1 VVPRPASI
9 FAVRAA
15 TVAVLVVLLVLG
27 LPLPAN
33 ARSDHPAKRRVSQ
46 VSSSEPKRVVV
57 SEGEGKTAR
66 LLSELE
72 QELKASSYV
81 VIRVPKVAFEPEAML
96 KTLQEAQASRG
107 ILLSDDGK
115 TVMVLSATPTGS
127 LRVYAEYSL
136 NHENRLARRRQWIAL
151 VERMRVSMEEE
162 QNADRKE
169 EQPAEP
175 SGETSAS
182 PWRTADMGPI
192 ELAEPP
198 DETPAERRVTG
209 AVEQA
214 SDGLGA
220 SVALGYITGRT
231 GLTSHLLLTGHHHLT
246 PRVSLVA
253 QALWPMVQGSLDD
266 MHSRVWSFIGAFGL
280 MAEPARP
287 SARINPY
294 LGLTVGM
301 QFLLAY
307 VDRSNQAIT
316 DVYRVASLT
325 VDSQLGI
332 RVRVHASTWLT
343 VQASV
348 GRAIALETESGDIT
362 QSLADTWGFR
372 AAVGLLMAF

>member
-1 VVPRPASI
+1 M
-9 FAVRAA
+9 
-15 TVAVLVVLLVLG
+15 VLG
-27 LPLPAN
+27 LSLPAN
-33 ARSDHPAKRRVSQ
+33 ARSAHPVRRTVAQASGT
-46 VSSSEPKRVVV
+46 ETRRVVV
-57 SEGEGKTAR
+57 SEGDGKTAR

-96 KTLQEAQASRG
+96 KTLRDAQASRG

-115 TVMVLSATPTGS
+115 TVMVLAATPTPGS

-162 QNADRKE
+162 QNVGRAE
-169 EQPAEP
+169 EQPAKP
-175 SGETSAS
+175 SSDTNAS
-182 PWRTADMGPI
+182 PWRTADLGPI
-192 ELAEPP
+192 DLAEPP
-198 DETPAERRVTG
+198 GETPAERRSPT

-214 SDGLGA
+214 SDGLGV

-231 GLTSHLLLTGHHHLT
+231 GLTSHLLLSGHHHLT
-246 PRVSLVA
+246 PRISLTA
-253 QALWPMVQGSLDD
+253 QALWPMVQGERSLDG
-266 MHSRVWSFIGAFGL
+266 MHSRVWSFVGAFGL

-287 SARINPY
+287 SARVNPY

-307 VDRSNQAIT
+307 VDLPSQAST
-316 DVYRVASLT
+316 NVYRVASLT
-325 VDSQLGI
+325 LDSQLGI
-332 RVRVHASTWLT
+332 RLRIHAGTWLV

-348 GRAIALETESGDIT
+348 GRAIALSTESGEIT
-362 QSLADTWGFR
+362 RSLADTWGFR
-372 AAVGLLMAF
+372 AAVGLLMAL

>member
-1 VVPRPASI
+1 M
-9 FAVRAA
+9 
-15 TVAVLVVLLVLG
+15 VLG
-27 LPLPAN
+27 LSLPAG
-33 ARSDHPAKRRVSQ
+33 ARLANPVGRRLAQ
-46 VSSSEPKRVVV
+46 VSGSEARRVVV

-96 KTLQEAQASRG
+96 KTLQDAQASRG

-115 TVMVLSATPTGS
+115 TVMVLAATPRPGS

-162 QNADRKE
+162 QNADRVE
-169 EQPAEP
+169 PQPAEP
-175 SGETSAS
+175 SPESNVS
-182 PWRTADMGPI
+182 SWRTADMEPVDW
-192 ELAEPP
+192 AEPP
-198 DETPAERRVTG
+198 GETPAERRSTT

-231 GLTSHLLLTGHHHLT
+231 GLTSHLLLNGYHHLT
-246 PRVSLVA
+246 PRLSVTA
-253 QALWPMVQGSLDD
+253 QVLWPMVQGDLRSFDGT
-266 MHSRVWSFIGAFGL
+266 HSRVWSFIGAFGL

-294 LGLTVGM
+294 LGFTVGM
-301 QFLLAY
+301 QYLLAY
-307 VDRSNQAIT
+307 VDRPGQPIT

-325 VDSQLGI
+325 LDSQLGI
-332 RVRVHASTWLT
+332 RVRIHAGTWLV

-348 GRAIALETESGDIT
+348 GRAIALSTESGDIT
-362 QSLADTWGFR
+362 RSLADTWGVR
-372 AAVGLLMAF
+372 AAVGLLMAL

>member
-1 VVPRPASI
+1 VVRRPACR
-9 FAVRAA
+9 FAVGAA
-15 TVAVLVVLLVLG
+15 AVMVLG
-27 LPLPAN
+27 LSLPAG
-33 ARSDHPAKRRVSQ
+33 ARSANPVRRSVAQ
-46 VSSSEPKRVVV
+46 VSGAEARRVVV

-96 KTLQEAQASRG
+96 KTLQDAQASRG

-115 TVMVLSATPTGS
+115 TVMVLAATPTPGS

-162 QNADRKE
+162 QNAERA
-169 EQPAEP
+169 EQQPDEPSSETNGSPWRTADLEPIDLAEP
-175 SGETSAS
+175 SGET
-182 PWRTADMGPI
+182 
-192 ELAEPP
+192 
-198 DETPAERRVTG
+198 PAERRSMT

-231 GLTSHLLLTGHHHLT
+231 GLTSHLLLNGHHHLT
-246 PRVSLVA
+246 PRISLAA
-253 QALWPMVQGSLDD
+253 QVLWPLVQGERSSDA
-266 MHSRVWSFIGAFGL
+266 RVWSFIAAFGL

-287 SARINPY
+287 SARVNPY

-307 VDRSNQAIT
+307 VDRYNQAIT

-325 VDSQLGI
+325 LDSQLGI
-332 RVRVHASTWLT
+332 RVRIHASTWL
-343 VQASV
+343 VIQASV
-348 GRAIALETESGDIT
+348 GRAIALSTESGEMT
-362 QSLADTWGFR
+362 RSLADTWGFR
-372 AAVGLLMAF
+372 TAVGLLMAL

>member
-1 VVPRPASI
+1 M
-9 FAVRAA
+9 
-15 TVAVLVVLLVLG
+15 VLG
-27 LPLPAN
+27 LSLPAG
-33 ARSDHPAKRRVSQ
+33 ARSANPVGRRLAQ
-46 VSSSEPKRVVV
+46 VSGSEARRVVV

-96 KTLQEAQASRG
+96 
-107 ILLSDDGK
+107 
-115 TVMVLSATPTGS
+115 
-127 LRVYAEYSL
+127 RVYAEYSL

-162 QNADRKE
+162 QNADRA
-169 EQPAEP
+169 EQQPDEHSDEP
-175 SGETSAS
+175 SSETNGS
-182 PWRTADMGPI
+182 PWRTADLEPI
-192 ELAEPP
+192 DLAEPSG
-198 DETPAERRVTG
+198 EMPAERRSMT

-231 GLTSHLLLTGHHHLT
+231 GLTSHLLLSGHHHLT
-246 PRVSLVA
+246 PRISLAA
-253 QALWPMVQGSLDD
+253 QVLWPLVQGERSSDA
-266 MHSRVWSFIGAFGL
+266 RVWSFIAAFGL

-287 SARINPY
+287 SARVNPY

-307 VDRSNQAIT
+307 VDRYNQAIT

-325 VDSQLGI
+325 LDSQLGI
-332 RVRVHASTWLT
+332 RVRIHASTWL
-343 VQASV
+343 VIQASV
-348 GRAIALETESGDIT
+348 GRAIALSTESGEMT
-362 QSLADTWGFR
+362 RSLADTWGFR
-372 AAVGLLMAF
+372 TAVGLLMAL

>member
-1 VVPRPASI
+1 MVRRTAYV
-9 FAVRAA
+9 FAVGAA
-15 TVAVLVVLLVLG
+15 TVLVVG
-27 LPLPAN
+27 LSVPAS
-33 ARSDHPAKRRVSQ
+33 ARSDHPVQRRVA
-46 VSSSEPKRVVV
+46 EAGGPETRRVVV

-115 TVMVLSATPTGS
+115 TVMVLAATPTS
-127 LRVYAEYSL
+127 STLRVYAEYLL
-136 NHENRLARRRQWIAL
+136 NHESRLARRRQWIAL

-162 QNADRKE
+162 QDADRAE
-169 EQPAEP
+169 PQPAEAP
-175 SGETSAS
+175 HETNGS

-192 ELAEPP
+192 DLAEPP
-198 DETPAERRVTG
+198 VETPVERRSTT

-220 SVALGYITGRT
+220 SVALGYITGGT
-231 GLTSHLLLTGHHHLT
+231 GLTSHLLLNGYHHLT
-246 PRVSLVA
+246 PRISLAA
-253 QALWPMVQGSLDD
+253 QFLWPMVQGECSVDG
-266 MHSRVWSFIGAFGL
+266 MRSRVWSFIGAFGL

-287 SARINPY
+287 SARVDPY

-307 VDRSNQAIT
+307 VDRPQAIT
-316 DVYRVASLT
+316 DVHRVASLT
-325 VDSQLGI
+325 LDSQLGI
-332 RVRVHASTWLT
+332 RLRIHASTWL
-343 VQASV
+343 VLQASV
-348 GRAIALETESGDIT
+348 GRAIALSTESDDVT
-362 QSLADTWGFR
+362 RSLADTWGFR
-372 AAVGLLMAF
+372 AAVGLLMAL